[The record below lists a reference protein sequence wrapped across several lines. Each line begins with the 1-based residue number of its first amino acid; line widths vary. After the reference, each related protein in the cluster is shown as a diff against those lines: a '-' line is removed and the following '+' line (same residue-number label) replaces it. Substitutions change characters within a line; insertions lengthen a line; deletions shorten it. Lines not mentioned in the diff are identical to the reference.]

1 MVQTVDIE
9 IREQLIEYL
18 EGHVTLAEFQK
29 WFVPVAWKE
38 TSSRALGPTK
48 DLISGIELRLAEFTS
63 GHWTETE
70 LKEKLADLP
79 YTATLTYG
87 PDGPKI
93 HASSASTPV
102 TTTLAG

>member
-1 MVQTVDIE
+1 MVQTLDIE

-18 EGHVTLAEFQK
+18 EGHATLAAFQE
-29 WFVPVAWKE
+29 WFVPIAWKE
-38 TSSRALGPTK
+38 ASSRAVGPTK
-48 DLISGIELRLAEFTS
+48 DLISGIELRLAEFTN
-63 GHWTETE
+63 GHWTENE
-70 LKEKLADLP
+70 LKDRLAELP

-87 PDGPKI
+87 PDGPQI